1 MNNEE
6 RRLWVLNDEGLYNM
20 QQRSRKSMTEFVQD
34 FQEEI
39 DAVIGNV
46 TKGRKPSHYL
56 AYPTPPKFTR

>member
-20 QQRSRKSMTEFVQD
+20 QQRSHKSVEEFVKDSRQV
-34 FQEEI
+34 I
-39 DAVIGNV
+39 DEVIENV
-46 TKGRKPSHYL
+46 ISGKKRSHYL